1 MYLSEKPFHACVRL
15 LLRAQH
21 HHHPLPRPTRRRIG
35 THSFVPVRSRTNSPF
50 DRYSVPLPPSND
62 ASPATGALPAVAR
75 PYHQTDVSYVGAE
88 NQTTSL
94 EEHYAQGGSSAMDAE
109 SDLYQN
115 WHRSIGR
122 GDANRAVIPRWMV
135 RMTVNLRFRLRRLYL
150 VHRVIASPAPVFG
163 PHPISQFALR
173 G

>member
-1 MYLSEKPFHACVRL
+1 MYLSESHSTPAYAFSYAQ
-15 LLRAQH
+15 QH
-21 HHHPLPRPTRRRIG
+21 HHHPLPRPTRRRNS
-35 THSFVPVRSRTNSPF
+35 THSFVPVRSRTNSPLI
-50 DRYSVPLPPSND
+50 RYQFRFPPSND

-109 SDLYQN
+109 SDLYQ
-115 WHRSIGR
+115 IGI
-122 GDANRAVIPRWMV
+122 GQSDEEMHRAVHSALDGQDDREP
-135 RMTVNLRFRLRRLYL
+135 TFRLRRLYL
-150 VHRVIASPAPVFG
+150 VHRVSLLQHRFW
-163 PHPISQFALR
+163 PHPISQFRLR